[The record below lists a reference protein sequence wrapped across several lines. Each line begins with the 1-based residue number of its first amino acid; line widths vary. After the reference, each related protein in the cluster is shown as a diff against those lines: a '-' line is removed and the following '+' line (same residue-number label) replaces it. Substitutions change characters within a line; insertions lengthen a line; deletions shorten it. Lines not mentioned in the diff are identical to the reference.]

1 MISAIINNQPSTATG
16 GYVEIN
22 AYIKQ
27 NKTPFMNTTLKKLKD
42 LTSDCCV
49 TIILQTHRTLPEN
62 EKDPIVLKNLIKEAE
77 DRLLAAY
84 ERSLV
89 TRIMDKINKLAE
101 DINHR
106 HNLES
111 LIIFANEDIAEYTR
125 LPVRVENR
133 VVIDKTFA
141 TRDLVRTLHRET
153 SYYILVLSRDK
164 ARLIEAFNDKVVA
177 EVDTGFP
184 MVNTDLKPVQR
195 AEAAIGNRPTNLL
208 LEFFNQVDKQL
219 NEVHKEN
226 PLPVMICTEESNY
239 PEYLKTADRKEII
252 AGKLNGNRMQE
263 KAHHIV
269 DAAWPVVQKLSLE
282 KNNQRLAELHAA
294 VSSMNFLTDFNEIWQ
309 AVNNG
314 RGKTLFVKKGYFQPA
329 RLENN
334 KIELVT
340 AESANVDDII
350 DEMIEKNLALGGD
363 TVFVNDNELEKF
375 QGLVLV
381 TRY

>member
-1 MISAIINNQPSTATG
+1 
-16 GYVEIN
+16 
-22 AYIKQ
+22 
-27 NKTPFMNTTLKKLKD
+27 MNTTLKKLKD
-42 LTSDCCV
+42 VTSDCCV

-77 DRLLAAY
+77 ARLLATCD
-84 ERSLV
+84 RSLASGIV
-89 TRIMDKINKLAE
+89 DKINKMAE

-125 LPVRVENR
+125 LPVVVENR
-133 VVIDKTFA
+133 VVVDKTFA
-141 TRDLVRTLHRET
+141 TRDIVRALHHEA
-153 SYYILVLSRDK
+153 SYYLLVLSRDR
-164 ARLIEAFNDKVVA
+164 ARLIEAFNDNVVR
-177 EVDTGFP
+177 EIETGFP
-184 MVNTDLKPVQR
+184 MINTGLNPVQR
-195 AEAAIGNRPTNLL
+195 TEAAVGNRPTNLL

-226 PLPVMICTEESNY
+226 PLPVIICTEESNY
-239 PEYLKTADRKEII
+239 PEYVKTADRKEII

-269 DAAWPVVQKLSLE
+269 DAAWPVVQKLILE
-282 KNNQRLAELHAA
+282 ENKQRLAELHAA
-294 VSSMNFLTDFNEIWQ
+294 VSSRNFFTDFNDIWQ

-314 RGKTLFVKKGYFQPA
+314 QGKTLFVKKGYFQHA
-329 RLENN
+329 KLENN
-334 KIELVT
+334 TIELVSPEQ
-340 AESANVDDII
+340 AEQANVDDII
-350 DEMIEKNLALGGD
+350 DEMIEKNLEFGGD
-363 TVFVNDNELEKF
+363 TVFVSGDDLEKF